1 MSANNKIRFPAI
13 FCTTCIPENK
23 EVSLAKMYILVLG
36 TILVNQAL
44 PYFDQWVCKLPFD
57 WQLGNQ
63 FVWHTLILKQTSESA
78 DANETNAT

>member
-23 EVSLAKMYILVLG
+23 EVSLAKMYVLGKILVYQG
-36 TILVNQAL
+36 L
-44 PYFDQWVCKLPFD
+44 PYFDQCVCKLIFD

-63 FVWHTLILKQTSESA
+63 LVWHTLILKQTTESV
-78 DANETNAT
+78 DANETIVT